1 MSERSERHL
10 PTMIAQGREATEARR
25 ARGSTLGG
33 LLPKSGIASV
43 ALAVAFFSARARR
56 QQVA

>member
-1 MSERSERHL
+1 MSERSERHS

-33 LLPKSGIASV
+33 FLLERAIV
-43 ALAVAFFSARARR
+43 LATLPGPWLRWEMEK
-56 QQVA
+56 